1 MKCLCFVAQF
11 STWSKMRVSTLP
23 SAGGLDV
30 NELSNKLA
38 TIPVLKEEA
47 EGEGEREEDEEDGVQ
62 MLDEVALSDSSST
75 AAMFGSET
83 GGRKWGGGMCVCVC
97 GGGGG
102 GGGVRERGSKH
113 PLTDLCVCVCADRG
127 GNGGSVFDSFAP
139 SSRSSKR
146 VSNVGE

>member
-1 MKCLCFVAQF
+1 
-11 STWSKMRVSTLP
+11 MRVSTLP

-47 EGEGEREEDEEDGVQ
+47 EGEREGSKEDEEDGVQ

-83 GGRKWGGGMCVCVC
+83 GWRKWGGGIWGGGGAKGGLERGREEASILSPIYVCVCVQI
-97 GGGGG
+97 
-102 GGGVRERGSKH
+102 VVVMVVVSLILLPLLPALPRGSPMWVSSN
-113 PLTDLCVCVCADRG
+113 PLPLYTPLCIWC
-127 GNGGSVFDSFAP
+127 
-139 SSRSSKR
+139 
-146 VSNVGE
+146 